1 MYNSKVRKNTGGQN
15 HKKYVCS
22 FQNCQKSYSLK
33 NILLAHLRT
42 HYKIKPYVCN
52 YCSKS
57 FNEKG
62 NLKTHIRIHTGE
74 RPFIC
79 KKCKKSFKALGQLK
93 DHYISHTGLKP
104 FQCPFCHKYY
114 RRKEILKNHFSIHKK
129 ERLFM
134 KNEEKY
140 EEMLNNI
147 NMMKNMVLCFDD
159 CNFVCKNDKKIIT
172 SNVNI
177 IHSTGT
183 GNETNLSSFSS
194 NDDSKQSFNN
204 NIIQDKKEKDNKMI
218 LNEVKQKSKEM
229 DENESKILKERKDKK
244 EQISFNFSPFNELNQ
259 ESNFSNDTFD
269 LNQPNNTDIILT
281 NTFNLNGKNE
291 EINDIY
297 FNEEINIESKDF
309 PFQKL
314 PDINEKEMFI
324 SSNLNNSKNYNN
336 NLYFSEEKSD
346 KDNENYDCYS
356 KITNLYFQQYQH
368 KINFNI

>member
-129 ERLFM
+129 EPLFL